1 MGEMKQDQTVRRGV
15 ARPELDGRFVEKPP
29 PYNIAGLRKRPVSS
43 DRHRAIPGKAESGS
57 VSSREA
63 TALPPQLMTVQE
75 LAILLNTSKGAV
87 YARHARGGI
96 PGGVRLGRTLRFDP
110 RVIAQWLSA
119 NSASAGGQP

>member
-1 MGEMKQDQTVRRGV
+1 MENTH
-15 ARPELDGRFVEKPP
+15 
-29 PYNIAGLRKRPVSS
+29 PYNIAGRRRGAVSS
-43 DRHRAIPGKAESGS
+43 ARRSTISREQSPDG

-63 TALPPQLMTVQE
+63 PALPPALMTVEE
-75 LAILLNTSKGAV
+75 LASLLRTSKKAI

-110 RVIAQWLSA
+110 RVVAQWLSA

>member
-1 MGEMKQDQTVRRGV
+1 MERN
-15 ARPELDGRFVEKPP
+15 RP
-29 PYNIAGLRKRPVSS
+29 YHIAGRRRVSVSS
-43 DRHRAIPGKAESGS
+43 ARRSTISCEQSSDC

-110 RVIAQWLSA
+110 RVVAQWLSA

>member
-1 MGEMKQDQTVRRGV
+1 MENTH
-15 ARPELDGRFVEKPP
+15 
-29 PYNIAGLRKRPVSS
+29 PYNIAGRR
-43 DRHRAIPGKAESGS
+43 RGS
-57 VSSREA
+57 VSSARRSTISRERSSDGVSSCEA
-63 TALPPQLMTVQE
+63 PALPPPLMTVQE

-110 RVIAQWLSA
+110 RVVAQWLSA